1 MFYIIQKRDTK
12 AFCQRK
18 IGFEKFCKKHDIK
31 PMLTG
36 FCAFCGF
43 GIDEFYTAYNEL
55 KEKIEQ
61 GKATQKELTFYDEFK
76 TIFE

>member
-36 FCAFCGF
+36 FCAFM
-43 GIDEFYTAYNEL
+43 I
-55 KEKIEQ
+55 
-61 GKATQKELTFYDEFK
+61 
-76 TIFE
+76 

>member
-43 GIDEFYTAYNEL
+43 RIDEFNVGGMVSCRLRASDLSNRY
-55 KEKIEQ
+55 
-61 GKATQKELTFYDEFK
+61 K
-76 TIFE
+76 TLSGW